1 MKTAVIANP
10 RAAAGRAAK
19 RWGQLERRLGSRFS
33 PLEIRFTE
41 RPGHAIELTRQL
53 LRQGFDRIIGVGGDG
68 TYNEIANGFLEND
81 RPVRPEACLGLLPVG
96 TGGDFRRTL
105 EIPTKL
111 DEMIEALASAEPM
124 EIDLGKIQY
133 VAHDGRP
140 AQRYFINVASMGM
153 GGEVCVRAKNIF
165 SRFSGRV
172 AFLYATLLGFLVYRP
187 ATISLYL
194 NGSAEARRY
203 RVLNIAIGNGMY
215 HGGGMYVCPGA
226 RLDDGRLEVTV
237 IEYLGPLTVL
247 RNQDYLYSGKI
258 YEYPKVRHFQV
269 ERLRAEA
276 GETVRIEV
284 DGEGLGMLPVEIS
297 VVPKAMRLLV
307 PSPEKLR
314 SASQEPGSFR

>member
-10 RAAAGRAAK
+10 HAASGKAAK
-19 RWGQLERRLGSRFS
+19 RWQKVERRLAQRFGS
-33 PLEIRFTE
+33 LEVRFTE
-41 RPGHAIELTRQL
+41 RPGHAIELTREL
-53 LRQGFDRIIGVGGDG
+53 LRDGFDRIIGVGGDG
-68 TYNEIANGFLEND
+68 TYNEIANGFVEND
-81 RPVRPEACLGLLPVG
+81 RPVRPGACLGLLPMG

-105 EIPTKL
+105 KIPTRL
-111 DEMIEALASAEPM
+111 DDMIEALAAAEPM

-133 VAHDGRP
+133 ITHEGRP
-140 AQRYFINVASMGM
+140 AQRYFINVTSMGM

-187 ATISLYL
+187 AVIGLYL
-194 NGSAEARRY
+194 DGSAQAKRY
-203 RVLNIAIGNGMY
+203 RVLNIAVGNGMY

-226 RLDDGRLEVTV
+226 KLDDGWLEVTV

-258 YEYPKVRHFQV
+258 YEYPKVRHFRVQ
-269 ERLRAEA
+269 RLRAEA
-276 GETVRIEV
+276 TETVRIEV

-307 PSPEKLR
+307 APPGSLKSAGPR
-314 SASQEPGSFR
+314 SGSAS